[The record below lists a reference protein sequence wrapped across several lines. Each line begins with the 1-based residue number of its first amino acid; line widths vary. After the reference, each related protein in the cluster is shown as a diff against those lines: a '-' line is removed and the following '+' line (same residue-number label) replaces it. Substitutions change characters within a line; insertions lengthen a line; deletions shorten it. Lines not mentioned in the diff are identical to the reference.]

1 MQQPIF
7 HSKLLRDKINYLSMS
22 ELNRDVNMSNT
33 LLVIHYSKNGA
44 TQKMATEIAR
54 GARDAGLNVVSKS
67 VVDCTIADM
76 LAADGIAFGS
86 PTYYSN
92 IAWQPKKFLDETILE
107 FYAQGYSLKGKVCG
121 CFTSTGGYVDGR
133 ECLRMLELAF
143 GYALKMRIVSGIV
156 LESKDI
162 VEGNVSKCLDL
173 GKRIAQELINN

>member
-1 MQQPIF
+1 MI
-7 HSKLLRDKINYLSMS
+7 SYLEIKLIICAS
-22 ELNRDVNMSNT
+22 ELNKDPKMTTT
-33 LLVIHYSKNGA
+33 LLIISYSKKGA
-44 TQKMATEIAR
+44 TEKMATEIAR

-107 FYAQGYSLKGKVCG
+107 FYSKGYSLKGKVCG
-121 CFTSTGGYVDGR
+121 CFTSTGGYFDGR

-143 GYALKMRIVSGIV
+143 GYALKMRMVSGVV
-156 LESKDI
+156 LESKDV
-162 VEGNVSKCLDL
+162 VEGNVSNCYDL
-173 GKRIAQELINN
+173 GKRIAQELVIN